1 MQAVENINTT
11 IDAELTGMNAVEQA
25 AIDARLIELDG
36 TENKKLSALDG
47 SFRERNGPRYVNLR
61 CLQDRLAITLP
72 CFIHIITI
80 QEVEH

>member
-1 MQAVENINTT
+1 MEALEKEMVPGMLTT
-11 IDAELTGMNAVEQA
+11 L
-25 AIDARLIELDG
+25 
-36 TENKKLSALDG
+36 
-47 SFRERNGPRYVNLR
+47 P